1 MNDQE
6 LDALFRAAPREA
18 TPPRD
23 LWVEV
28 ERRLGPQ
35 RRHWWTSAPLRAAAA
50 IVLMLIGM
58 GIGMT
63 YEHQRAARAA
73 QEAEVVTSRSPFLAA
88 AAVQEAGSVYL
99 AALAR
104 LGAMKDDAS
113 AIGAISQGFEAGLA
127 TLETAAASVEQ
138 TGLLTEEGTGLS
150 DEARVLRDA
159 MSRRVSRLV
168 RGERP

>member
-6 LDALFRAAPREA
+6 LDAQFRAAPREA

-28 ERRLGPQ
+28 ERRLGTQ
-35 RRHWWTSAPLRAAAA
+35 RRHWLSSPALRAAAA
-50 IVLMLIGM
+50 IVLMVLSM
-58 GIGMT
+58 GIGMA
-63 YEHQRAARAA
+63 YEHQRAARVVR
-73 QEAEVVTSRSPFLAA
+73 EAEVVRSRSAFLAA
-88 AAVQEAGSVYL
+88 AAVQEAGSAYL

-127 TLETAAASVEQ
+127 ALETAATSVEE

>member
-18 TPPRD
+18 TPPRN

-28 ERRLGPQ
+28 ERRLAPQ
-35 RRHWWTSAPLRAAAA
+35 RRHWWSSPALRAAAA
-50 IVLMLIGM
+50 LVLMVIGV
-58 GIGMT
+58 GIGIA
-63 YEHQRAARAA
+63 YEHQRVARAVR
-73 QEAEVVTSRSPFLAA
+73 EAEVVESRSAFLAA
-88 AAVQEAGSVYL
+88 AAVQEAGSAYL

-104 LGAMKDDAS
+104 LGAVNDDAS
-113 AIGAISQGFEAGLA
+113 GIAAVSQGFEAGLA
-127 TLETAAASVEQ
+127 TLETAAASVAQ
-138 TGLLTEEGTGLS
+138 TGLLTEEGTGLR
-150 DEARVLRDA
+150 DEARTLRDA